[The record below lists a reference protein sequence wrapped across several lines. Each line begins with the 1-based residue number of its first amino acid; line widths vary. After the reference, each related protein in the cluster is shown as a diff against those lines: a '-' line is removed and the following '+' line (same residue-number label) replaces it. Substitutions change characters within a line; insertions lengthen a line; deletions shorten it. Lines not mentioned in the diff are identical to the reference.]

1 MDKGFFVGELEA
13 HSGMLYRVA
22 YTILRN
28 DETCKDALQDTALKA
43 WEKRHSLREE
53 RYFRTWATRILINV
67 LRHTEEAPPNRIN
80 RRNTRA
86 FCSAA
91 RSGIVTGAA
100 STA

>member
-43 WEKRHSLREE
+43 
-53 RYFRTWATRILINV
+53 
-67 LRHTEEAPPNRIN
+67 
-80 RRNTRA
+80 
-86 FCSAA
+86 
-91 RSGIVTGAA
+91 
-100 STA
+100 